1 MRRAL
6 AIGAALTAAIGV
18 LAAPAAAGV
27 KTTKPPY
34 LIPAPGNP
42 AGVTIEPILST
53 GDIVPNSTHPFGYQ
67 MSGIPDGLG
76 SYANRSWG
84 WNWDHGDSSRNR
96 GSKTFNVVMNHE
108 LGRNFPNNPPG
119 VDTRISQL
127 TINRSDLSV
136 EFAEYL
142 FKGNEGYERFC
153 SATLMLIEGR
163 PLYFTGEEAVHTP
176 PQFPPHDGSSIV
188 MDPVTG
194 MWRETEHFGHLQH
207 ENVLPLRLRKWVFLT
222 TDDDFRP
229 GQPAYLYAY
238 ISNSF
243 WGGITGREGS
253 LHVWK
258 ADNPAETGNATATK
272 NESIPGTFVP
282 IPQSENLSSAQLKA
296 AATARKAF
304 IFDRLEDVTE
314 VPNKPWI
321 TYIADTG
328 KPPATLAGRV
338 YRFEFDRS
346 NPTKATLKMVLNGDA
361 PDNDDIRNPDNMDA
375 SEKVLVIQEDREA
388 VFRGVP
394 GGTEGFNR
402 IMVWEFDSK
411 RLYEV
416 ARVAT
421 PVILRPGTWE
431 SSGVDDA
438 RRTIGKDW
446 WILDVQAHS
455 TTAPQPGPTLQPNSS
470 AGEDGQLLAIKIPGS
485 QGGGDHDEDDDDKHD
500 DHDDD

>member
-1 MRRAL
+1 MRKAL
-6 AIGAALTAAIGV
+6 AIGAALSAAAV
-18 LAAPAAAGV
+18 FAAPAAAGF
-27 KTTKPPY
+27 KTAKPPY
-34 LIPAPGNP
+34 LVTEPTAP
-42 AGVTIEPILST
+42 AGTVIEPILST
-53 GDIVPNSTHPFGYQ
+53 GDVIPNSPHPFGYQ

-76 SYANRSWG
+76 SYRTARWG
-84 WNWDHGDSSRNR
+84 WDWDSHSRMGHGR
-96 GSKTFNVVMNHE
+96 TFNVVMNHE

-153 SATLMLIEGR
+153 SATLMLIQGR
-163 PLYFTGEEAVHTP
+163 PLYFTGEEAIHMP
-176 PQFPPHDGSSIV
+176 PQLPVHDGSSIV

-207 ENVLPLRLRKWVFLT
+207 ENVLPLKLRKWVFLT
-222 TDDDFRP
+222 TDDDFRA

-238 ISNSF
+238 MSDSF
-243 WGGITGREGS
+243 LGGISGREGS
-253 LHVWK
+253 LYVWK
-258 ADNPAETGNATATK
+258 ADDPAETGNATATK
-272 NESIPGTFVP
+272 GESIAGTFVP
-282 IPQSENLSSAQLKA
+282 IPQTENLSSAQLKA
-296 AATARKAF
+296 AATARGAF
-304 IFDRLEDVTE
+304 RFDRLEDVTE
-314 VPNKPWI
+314 LPGQPWV

-338 YRFEFDRS
+338 YRFVFDRS
-346 NPTKATLKMVLNGDA
+346 DPTKATLQMILNGDA

-375 SEKVLVIQEDREA
+375 SERVLVIQEDRESA
-388 VFRGVP
+388 FRGDV
-394 GGTEGFNR
+394 GGSTGFNR
-402 IMVWEFDSK
+402 VLVYDFRSGQ
-411 RLYEV
+411 LTSV

-421 PVILRPGTWE
+421 PATLRPGTWE

-438 RRTIGKDW
+438 RHTIGRDW

-455 TTAPQPGPTLQPNSS
+455 TTAPQPGPDLRPNSS

-485 QGGGDHDEDDDDKHD
+485 QGFGLGGWADEDDDGD
-500 DHDDD
+500 DE